1 MEKLKIQKLKTK
13 YNRLEI
19 RSDINITPF
28 VDVLLILLLVFMVT
42 APTLESGFE
51 VNLPKASNVENVKQ
65 EDININIIVSKEGA
79 YYINDKKVSF
89 NSIDINLKDIDSQ
102 TAKFFIKADESVKYN
117 LVINLINKLTLLG
130 FSNVSLIAESQ

>member
-1 MEKLKIQKLKTK
+1 MDKLNIQKLKTK
-13 YNRLEI
+13 YSRLEI
-19 RSDINITPF
+19 KSDINITPF

-51 VNLPKASNVENVKQ
+51 VNLPKASNVENIKQ
-65 EDININIIVSKEGA
+65 EDVNVNIIISKDGA
-79 YYINDKKVSF
+79 YYINNKKVSF
-89 NSIDINLKDIDSQ
+89 NSIDTNLKEIEPQ
-102 TAKFFIKADESVKYN
+102 AAKIFIKADESVKYN